1 MVVLVVHQDRIV
13 TFKSKGQSPVAVDPD
28 RPVAFKVTTQRVE
41 SPAWNIHVF
50 RQLRPIKMGKQA
62 GQFCGVVGLNAS
74 L

>member
-1 MVVLVVHQDRIV
+1 
-13 TFKSKGQSPVAVDPD
+13 
-28 RPVAFKVTTQRVE
+28 VE